1 MHWLYQQGGSSTNLY
16 LVQSGLVRLTQV
28 MPEGDEVLVQ
38 LVGPGEVFGYSSL
51 VLNCP
56 SSTSAQTVQRT
67 RLMQWERMRAL
78 ELIQSIPRTTFNLFR
93 IAVRDV
99 VYFNDRARLLQ
110 TQSVSHRVEW
120 AVAEV
125 ARKAGTKESRSDV
138 IGDGVGQREI
148 ADLAGTT
155 IFTVSRELSRLQREG
170 ILRKEGRRIFVLQA
184 GKLYH

>member
-1 MHWLYQQGGSSTNLY
+1 
-16 LVQSGLVRLTQV
+16 
-28 MPEGDEVLVQ
+28 
-38 LVGPGEVFGYSSL
+38 
-51 VLNCP
+51 
-56 SSTSAQTVQRT
+56 
-67 RLMQWERMRAL
+67 MQWERMRAL

-125 ARKAGTKESRSDV
+125 VRKAGTKETGGEV